1 MAKQQT
7 LNFFGTKRKASEE
20 VEDKK
25 VAKVKI
31 ETKTTKSPEPETSSK
46 QSPKSPKKQSPK
58 SSNKELS
65 ASKQFL
71 KSSTSTSSL
80 PSTKTVCAETAK
92 KLAEE
97 GSGHTHGPLLYRTIV
112 DTFEKIEATTKRLE
126 ITAHCAALFLS
137 VLKSHPQMMATVVYL
152 CINRLGPDYEGLE
165 LGLGESLLMKSI
177 AESTGRTPAY
187 VKTEYQ
193 KLGDLGKVA
202 QSSKSNQR
210 AMFKPEPLKAAN
222 VFDTFREIAQ
232 TTGKDSQNAK
242 INMIKRMMG
251 ACQGNEAKFII
262 RSLEGKLRIGLAEKS
277 VLVSLSQAFVTFEA
291 ENKGK
296 KVNPD
301 DITAGEEM
309 IRDVFCQLPNYALII
324 DAILENG
331 IMRLSETCKISTGVP
346 LKPMLAKPTKSIS
359 EVLDRFQDTEF
370 TCEYKYDGERA
381 QIHKTESGE
390 MFVYSRNSE
399 DMTVRYPDLV
409 SIIPKFAGEAK
420 SFILDCEAVAWD
432 RKQNKILPFQVLST
446 RKRKNVNEEEITV
459 RVCIF
464 AFDILYLN
472 GESLLTLP
480 LAERRQKLKE
490 AFTEVPGEFLFAKS
504 MDTSNVEE
512 IQTFLDQSIK
522 DSCEGLMVKLLEG
535 KESGYEPSKR
545 SRNWLK
551 VKKDYID
558 GIGDSLDLVILGGYF
573 GKGKRSQWYGAF
585 LLGVYN
591 QDSEEFETVCK
602 TATGFSE
609 EMLQKMYD
617 KLKPTVIETPHSD
630 VSYDSTPA
638 NLPDVWFDPSTVIEI
653 LAADL
658 SLSPVY
664 KAGIDQM
671 DRGISLRFPRFIR
684 VRDDKGIHDAT
695 SSDQIVEMYQNQAAL
710 VG

>member
-1 MAKQQT
+1 
-7 LNFFGTKRKASEE
+7 
-20 VEDKK
+20 
-25 VAKVKI
+25 
-31 ETKTTKSPEPETSSK
+31 
-46 QSPKSPKKQSPK
+46 
-58 SSNKELS
+58 
-65 ASKQFL
+65 
-71 KSSTSTSSL
+71 
-80 PSTKTVCAETAK
+80 
-92 KLAEE
+92 
-97 GSGHTHGPLLYRTIV
+97 
-112 DTFEKIEATTKRLE
+112 
-126 ITAHCAALFLS
+126 
-137 VLKSHPQMMATVVYL
+137 MATVVYL

-165 LGLGESLLMKSI
+165 LGLGESILMKSI
-177 AESTGRTPAY
+177 AESTGRTAAY
-187 VKTEYQ
+187 VKAEYQ

-210 AMFKPEPLKAAN
+210 AMFKPEPLKAQN

-232 TTGKDSQNAK
+232 TTGKDSQGAK
-242 INMIKRMMG
+242 INLIKRMMG

-291 ENKGK
+291 EKKGK
-296 KVNPD
+296 KVNPEN
-301 DITAGEEM
+301 ITAGEEM

-324 DAILENG
+324 DTMLENG

-346 LKPMLAKPTKSIS
+346 LKPMLAKPTKSLT

-381 QIHKTESGE
+381 QIHKSETGE

-432 RKQNKILPFQVLST
+432 RVQNKILPFQVLST
-446 RKRKNVNEEEITV
+446 RKRKNVTEDEITV

-472 GESLLTLP
+472 GESLLTMP
-480 LAERRQKLKE
+480 LSDRREKLKE

-558 GIGDSLDLVILGGYF
+558 GIGDSLDLVVLGAYF

-602 TATGFSE
+602 TATGFTE
-609 EMLQKMYD
+609 DMLQQMFD
-617 KLKPTVIETPHSD
+617 KLTPTVVEKPQG
-630 VSYDSTPA
+630 VSYDNAPA
-638 NLPDVWFDPSTVIEI
+638 NMPDVWFEPTTVIEI

-658 SLSPVY
+658 SLSPIY

-671 DRGISLRFPRFIR
+671 ERGISLRFPRFIR
-684 VRDDKGIHDAT
+684 VRDDKGVTDAT
-695 SSDQIVEMYQNQAAL
+695 SADQIVEMYQSQAML
-710 VG
+710 NN

>member
-1 MAKQQT
+1 MKDAPLAKKEPKQP
-7 LNFFGTKRKASEE
+7 
-20 VEDKK
+20 
-25 VAKVKI
+25 KI
-31 ETKTTKSPEPETSSK
+31 ESPKKTVSFKPSSQAP
-46 QSPKSPKKQSPK
+46 QSPKLETPDSPTPTPP
-58 SSNKELS
+58 SSI
-65 ASKQFL
+65 
-71 KSSTSTSSL
+71 
-80 PSTKTVCAETAK
+80 PSTITVCEEAK
-92 KLAEE
+92 KISDD
-97 GSGHTHGPLLYRTIV
+97 GHGPLLYRTIV

-137 VLKSHPQMMATVVYL
+137 VLKTHPQMMATVTYL
-152 CINRLGPDYEGLE
+152 CINRMGPDYEGLE

-187 VKTEYQ
+187 VKTEYH

-210 AMFKPEPLKAAN
+210 AMFKPEPLKAVN

-232 TTGKDSQNAK
+232 TTGKDSQNHK

-291 ENKGK
+291 EKAGK

-301 DITAGEEM
+301 KVTAGEEM

-331 IMRLSETCKISTGVP
+331 IMRLHETCKISTGVP

-359 EVLDRFQDTEF
+359 EVLDRFQDTRF

-381 QIHKTESGE
+381 QIHKTDSGE
-390 MFVYSRNSE
+390 TFVYSRNSE

-446 RKRKNVNEEEITV
+446 RKRKNVSEDEITV

-472 GESLLTLP
+472 GESLLTMP
-480 LAERRQKLKE
+480 LTERREKLRE
-490 AFTEVPGEFLFAKS
+490 AFTEIPGEFLFAKS

-522 DSCEGLMVKLLEG
+522 DSCEGLMVKLLDG

-558 GIGDSLDLVILGGYF
+558 GLGDSLDLVILGGYF
-573 GKGKRSQWYGAF
+573 GKGKRSKWYGAF

-591 QDSEEFETVCK
+591 QDSEVFETVCK

-609 EMLQKMYD
+609 EMLQEMHT
-617 KLKPTVIETPHSD
+617 KLKPTVISEPNSD

-638 NLPDVWFDPSTVIEI
+638 NLPDVWFEPSTVIEI

-695 SSDQIVEMYQNQAAL
+695 SSDQIVEMYQRQASL
-710 VG
+710 TN